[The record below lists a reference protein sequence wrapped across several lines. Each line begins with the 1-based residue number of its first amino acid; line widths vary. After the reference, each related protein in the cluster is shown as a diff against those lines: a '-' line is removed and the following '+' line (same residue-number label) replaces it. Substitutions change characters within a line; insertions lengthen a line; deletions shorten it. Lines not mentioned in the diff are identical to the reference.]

1 MERRCQIIIFFIL
14 LTGSASCQF
23 ISHSVVASLGNSY
36 DNNFEIV
43 QLTVGEAV
51 IETFNDNTDYY
62 YVTQGFQQPGLRTA
76 RFKYASNS
84 VDFFPNPVLDNLLVV
99 FNYTELTEY
108 KVELYS
114 IVGIFIEE
122 HSISGAFEGY
132 KMEVDFSSFPQGIYL
147 IFIYSKSNSLL
158 KSGKIIKL

>member
-14 LTGSASCQF
+14 LTGSVSCQF
-23 ISHSVVASLGNSY
+23 ISHSVIASLGNSY

-51 IETFNDNTDYY
+51 IETFDDNTNYY
-62 YVTQGFQQPGLRTA
+62 YVTQGFQQPGLKTA

-122 HSISGAFEGY
+122 HNISGAFEGY
-132 KMEVDFSSFPQGIYL
+132 KMEVDFSRFPQGIYL
-147 IFIYSKSNSLL
+147 IFIYSKSNNLL
-158 KSGKIIKL
+158 KTGKIIKL

>member
-1 MERRCQIIIFFIL
+1 MKRWCQIIIFFIL
-14 LTGSASCQF
+14 LAGLANCQF
-23 ISHSVVASLGNSY
+23 ISHSVVGSLGNSY

-62 YVTQGFQQPGLRTA
+62 YVTQGFQQPGLRTI
-76 RFKYASNS
+76 RFKYSSNS

-122 HSISGAFEGY
+122 HNISGAFEGY
-132 KMEVDFSSFPQGIYL
+132 KMEVDFSRFPQGIYL
-147 IFIYSKSNSLL
+147 IFIYSKSNNLL
-158 KSGKIIKL
+158 KTGKIIKL